1 MSAQAFEKL
10 QVLMTGVDAAIARD
24 VARMIVSE
32 GGSVVAADRDA
43 AKLTR
48 LERDLGLYRASIETA
63 QIDLAS
69 PAEVRLWE
77 ASLSAFGRLPHLMIC
92 CCADIVGRG
101 SRETTHKTV
110 TQPKDVALSEHKA
123 RNCPAVLAERIL
135 QPTLFLH
142 AEALRHSAFDRAI
155 AVVRHPTLRGVLA
168 RTPARG
174 VFNPAGLIPY
184 VRIASQV
191 YSVRRQLDGETTR
204 GGRLRLVPPSDK
216 PSRRASA
223 A

>member
-1 MSAQAFEKL
+1 MSVQAFEKL

-32 GGSVVAADRDA
+32 GGIVVAADKDE
-43 AKLTR
+43 AKLAR

-63 QIDLAS
+63 QIDLSSA
-69 PAEVRLWE
+69 AEVRLWE
-77 ASLSAFGRLPHLMIC
+77 GALSAFDRLPHLMIC
-92 CCADIVGRG
+92 CCSAAAGRR
-101 SRETTHKTV
+101 SRPATCAAE
-110 TQPKDVALSEHKA
+110 TQPTDVALSEH
-123 RNCPAVLAERIL
+123 RGRHCPAVLAERVL

-155 AVVRHPTLRGVLA
+155 AVIRHPTLRGVLA

-174 VFNPAGLIPY
+174 VFNPAGQIPY

-191 YSVRRQLDGETTR
+191 YSVCRQLDGETSR

-216 PSRRASA
+216 PPGRVSA

>member
-1 MSAQAFEKL
+1 MSAQPFEKL

-32 GGSVVAADRDA
+32 GGSVVAADRDK
-43 AKLTR
+43 AKLAR
-48 LERDLGLYRASIETA
+48 IERDLGLYRASIETA
-63 QIDLAS
+63 QVDLGS

-92 CCADIVGRG
+92 CCGVVAGVN
-101 SRETTHKTV
+101 SRDTTSAIN
-110 TQPKDVALSEHKA
+110 TQPMDVALREHKG
-123 RNCPAVLAERIL
+123 RDCPAALAERIL
-135 QPTLFLH
+135 QPALFLH
-142 AEALRHSAFDRAI
+142 AEILRHSAFDRAI
-155 AVVRHPTLRGVLA
+155 AVIRHPTLRGVLA

-191 YSVRRQLDGETTR
+191 YSVRRQLDGEITR
-204 GGRLRLVPPSDK
+204 GGRLRLLPPSAN
-216 PSRRASA
+216 PPGRASA